1 MKSSYINPEVM
12 ILAIASEDV
21 ITTSGSPVKLAQ
33 GEYGMPDL
41 FGAEEG

>member
-12 ILAIASEDV
+12 ILALVSEDV
-21 ITTSGSPVKLAQ
+21 ITTSLIRLDQ

>member
-12 ILAIASEDV
+12 ILALASEDV
-21 ITTSGSPVKLAQ
+21 ITTSSPVRLDQ

-41 FGAEEG
+41 FGVEES

>member
-1 MKSSYINPEVM
+1 MKSGYINPEVM

-21 ITTSGSPVKLAQ
+21 LTASSVRLDQ

-41 FGAEEG
+41 FGVEEG